1 MSEVPMQ
8 ILRRLADPL
17 ITNKPI
23 ARARRPIG
31 KSTIQHSAT
40 PNATTPDES
49 PQIGG
54 KAVDPTTTTPQST
67 AGNANTSAAT
77 WNRIPM
83 ALGLFPV
90 GGAKIGSGPF
100 SIISHAFLPA
110 NKITVEKV
118 IVHPSA
124 MADIVS
130 AVDTENELY
139 KRIFMS
145 PAVAP
150 RHPSVQDYSIIL
162 FLHFRARFASPVN
175 AASLAVPSGVIC
187 A

>member
-8 ILRRLADPL
+8 ILRRRADPL
-17 ITNKPI
+17 LTNKPI

-54 KAVDPTTTTPQST
+54 KAVDHTTTTPQT
-67 AGNANTSAAT
+67 NAGKANTSAAI

-83 ALGLFPV
+83 PLGLFPA
-90 GGAKIGSGPF
+90 GGTKIGSGPF

-110 NKITVEKV
+110 NKITADVACIRTRLRDHRSLGREGSITSGASHNPRAATSQACSRKRSSF
-118 IVHPSA
+118 VHP
-124 MADIVS
+124 
-130 AVDTENELY
+130 
-139 KRIFMS
+139 
-145 PAVAP
+145 
-150 RHPSVQDYSIIL
+150 
-162 FLHFRARFASPVN
+162 
-175 AASLAVPSGVIC
+175 
-187 A
+187 